1 MITGL
6 VTEFTKFVRATV
18 VRATTIVMVLGI
30 SLICSSMLLAVHT
43 ADPQLAAKLGPLIE
57 PGGWAGYLTTAAQ
70 VTGAAALLGYGVVLS
85 WLFSREFA
93 DGTITGLFAVP
104 VPRATIAAAKLV
116 IYLAWAVPTAFILMI
131 ALVVFG
137 LAGGLGAVPADVVP
151 AIGRQFALTVLTA
164 VIATPA
170 AWAATVGRSMLA
182 GIGCTIGILVVA
194 QVTVVA
200 GAGAWIPFAAP
211 ALWAISGGADVTGV
225 QLVLVVPTLL
235 ISAGLTLRSWQR
247 LQLDRS

>member
-6 VTEFTKFVRATV
+6 VIELTKFVRATV
-18 VRATTIVMVLGI
+18 MRATTVAMVLGI
-30 SLICSSMLLAVHT
+30 SLICLSMLLSVHT

-57 PGGWAGYLTTAAQ
+57 PGGWAGYLTVAAQ
-70 VTGAAALLGYGVVLS
+70 VTGAAGLLGYGVVLS

-104 VPRATIAAAKLV
+104 VSRATIAAAKIL
-116 IYLAWAVPTAFILMI
+116 IYLAWGVATAVALVF

-151 AIGRQFALTVLTA
+151 AIARQFVLTVLTA
-164 VIATPA
+164 VVATPA
-170 AWAATVGRSMLA
+170 AWAATAGRSVLA
-182 GIGCTIGILVVA
+182 GIGATIGILGVA

-200 GAGAWIPFAAP
+200 GAGAWNPLAAP
-211 ALWAISGGADVTGV
+211 ALWAISGGVDVTTL
-225 QLVLVVPTLL
+225 QLALVVPILL
-235 ISAGLTLRSWQR
+235 ISTGLTLRSWQR
-247 LQLDRS
+247 LQLDR